1 MPDLPRW
8 AGIVAELLTP
18 GGVLY
23 LSEFHP
29 FTWVFADEDL
39 EIEFDYFHDPE
50 GEHFDDGVQGSYA
63 NLHAATRNNA
73 TVEWAHTLADVVTAV
88 IGAGLRLELLSEHD
102 YTLFPR
108 FRHLIEDRELLTA
121 GVVYRQPEGGPRL
134 PLMYSLRARRP

>member
-1 MPDLPRW
+1 LPDLPRW

-29 FTWVFADEDL
+29 FAWVFANDDL
-39 EIEFDYFHDPE
+39 EIEFDYFHNPE
-50 GEHFDDGVQGSYA
+50 GEQFDDGVQGSYA
-63 NLHAATRNNA
+63 NLDAATLNNA

-88 IGAGLRLELLSEHD
+88 LGAGLRLELLSEHD

-108 FRHLIEDRELLTA
+108 FPHLIEDRELLTA